1 MCNTNNIFFRIDD
14 DLFNQLDAIK
24 SDYKFKSNAELSK
37 TIVMAFCN
45 LYYQHPEVEENE
57 IEEYFRLLEDGEVA
71 FDFIKPKK
79 QMAKRK
85 QITLTEFSQL

>member
-1 MCNTNNIFFRIDD
+1 
-14 DLFNQLDAIK
+14 
-24 SDYKFKSNAELSK
+24 
-37 TIVMAFCN
+37 MAFCN

-79 QMAKRK
+79 QMSKRK